1 MATLFVICLVMVV
14 ATFAPEIFAKATEV
28 FRYVVAKVKSLLM
41 P

>member
-1 MATLFVICLVMVV
+1 MGMIFAICAVMVV

-28 FRYVVAKVKSLLM
+28 FRFLVAKVKSLLF